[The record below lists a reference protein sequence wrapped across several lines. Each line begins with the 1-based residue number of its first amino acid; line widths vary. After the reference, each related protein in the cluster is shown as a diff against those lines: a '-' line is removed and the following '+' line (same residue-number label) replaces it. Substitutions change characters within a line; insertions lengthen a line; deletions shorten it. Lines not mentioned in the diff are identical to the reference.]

1 MAIRTLI
8 GRSLVRWVAIIV
20 GLVAC
25 GIAVAALVI
34 AYGEYSETHWVPPAR
49 WVGLTA
55 YTLLIFGT
63 LIRAF
68 RPSWA
73 RAGFW
78 AMIAALLVAHL
89 AAYAAVLRLIPD
101 WRLSWFLPMTMVEF
115 PILMSILFSSGYR
128 DRPLKRRQRDKRKA
142 I

>member
-1 MAIRTLI
+1 
-8 GRSLVRWVAIIV
+8 V
-20 GLVAC
+20 GLVVC

-49 WVGLTA
+49 WVGLAA

-63 LIRAF
+63 LIRDF
-68 RPSWA
+68 RPSWG

-78 AMIAALLVAHL
+78 AMIAALLAAHL

-101 WRLSWFLPMTMVEF
+101 WRPATTVA
-115 PILMSILFSSGYR
+115 
-128 DRPLKRRQRDKRKA
+128 RQPRTRTEPGRA
-142 I
+142 PFRVLIASLRGPA